1 MPWQISKRDGRYC
14 VIKEGESKPV
24 PGGCHDSRA
33 DAIKHQRALYASE
46 PSMAADG
53 GYMNVSVTA
62 STSTAAATL
71 SAVTDVPVNPP
82 ADWFDQPEPAGPQPL
97 TFHPDGRVTGHL
109 ALWDQC
115 HVGFLPE
122 CIRPSKGD
130 DFGMFHTGAMETA
143 DGAQLPIGKV
153 VFGTK
158 HASTYDTPMAAAAQH
173 YDDNGHVAAYVRAS
187 EGRHGIWLS
196 GVRKNDLSQS
206 ELRDVR
212 ANPPSG
218 DWRGAGGRL
227 RLVAALAV
235 PIPGYPIPQ
244 VAVAASGDVPTALI
258 MQGYE
263 GEEAVMAESV
273 PRTKGYIRK
282 KKAITAALEDSQIA
296 APLTAERRKAL
307 SARDFAVPETRS
319 YPIYD
324 EAHARN
330 ALARSSGK
338 PEEGRVRRAVCR
350 RYPNMG
356 ECGEQE

>member
-1 MPWQISKRDGRYC
+1 MVNDGEVKEIPWSIESRDGRYC
-14 VIKEGESKPV
+14 VVKNGESKPV

-46 PSMAADG
+46 PMTAAALEQIR
-53 GYMNVSVTA
+53 YAPVTA
-62 STSTAAATL
+62 STSSASVTL
-71 SAVTDVPVNPP
+71 SPVTDVPVNPP
-82 ADWFDQPEPAGPQPL
+82 ADWFNQAEPSGPQPL

-130 DFGMFHTGAMETA
+130 DFALFHTGAMETD
-143 DGAQLPIGKV
+143 DGAQVPIGKV

-173 YDDNGHVAAYVRAS
+173 YDDNGHVAAYVRAT

-196 GVRKNDLSQS
+196 GVRKNDLSPS

-218 DWRGAGGRL
+218 DWRGTGGRL

-244 VAVAASGDVPTALI
+244 VAVAASGDMPTALI

-263 GEEAVMAESV
+263 GGEETVAKMKERSKEYL
-273 PRTKGYIRK
+273 RRRH
-282 KKAITAALEDSQIA
+282 AITASLEDAQ
-296 APLTAERRKAL
+296 
-307 SARDFAVPETRS
+307 
-319 YPIYD
+319 
-324 EAHARN
+324 
-330 ALARSSGK
+330 
-338 PEEGRVRRAVCR
+338 
-350 RYPNMG
+350 
-356 ECGEQE
+356 